1 MTQKITPIIA
11 GNWKMNGD
19 AGSFLEVEA
28 IKDRL
33 ADTEINADVVVC
45 PPATLLHRVSVALSE
60 SVVNTG
66 AQNCHAAQSGAH
78 TGDISV
84 DMVKEA
90 GGAFVIVGHSERRE
104 GYAESNEDVQ
114 AKAIAAL
121 AGGLTPI
128 VCCGESLEIRES
140 GKAIE
145 VVVEQIIASCPD
157 FGSDQEVVV
166 AYEPIWAI
174 GTGKTASA
182 ADVDEMHN
190 AIRVALAKRFG
201 DAGTKIK
208 ILYGGSVKPANAKEL
223 LGVENVNGALV
234 GGASLKAD
242 DFLGI
247 ICAA

>member
-1 MTQKITPIIA
+1 MTQKITPLIA

-19 AGSFLEVEA
+19 AGSFLEVEV

-33 ADTEINADVVVC
+33 AANDVNADVVIC
-45 PPATLLHRVSVALSE
+45 PPATLLHRVGVALNE
-60 SVVNTG
+60 SDAKTG
-66 AQNCHAAQSGAH
+66 AQNCHAATNGAH

-84 DMVKEA
+84 GMVVEA
-90 GGAFVIVGHSERRE
+90 GGEYVIVGHSERRE
-104 GYAESNEDVQ
+104 AYAESNADVQ
-114 AKAIAAL
+114 AKAAAAL
-121 AGGLTPI
+121 AGGVVPI

-145 VVVEQIIASCPD
+145 VVVAQIIASCPD
-157 FGSDQEVVV
+157 FDANEEIVV

-174 GTGKTASA
+174 GTGKTASS

-190 AIRVALAKRFG
+190 AIRAALVQRFG
-201 DAGTKIK
+201 DAGAKIK

-242 DFLGI
+242 DFWGI
-247 ICAA
+247 ISAA